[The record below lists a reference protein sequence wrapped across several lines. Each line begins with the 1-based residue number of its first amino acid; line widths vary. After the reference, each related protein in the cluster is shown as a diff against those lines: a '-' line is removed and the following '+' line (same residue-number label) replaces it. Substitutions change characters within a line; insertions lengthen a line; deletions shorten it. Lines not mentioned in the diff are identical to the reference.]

1 MNENFSEIH
10 YDVTKKS
17 KIRKFYENSKFL
29 IFSFIFI
36 AIISIISINFYLI
49 SKEKKNILLSDR
61 YMKAKIYLEGGEKNK
76 AIDTLKKIIA
86 ENHKT
91 YSTLSFFLVIN
102 ENLIQDR
109 KEVTKLFNYIL
120 ENNDFEYE
128 LKNLIIYKKA
138 LYESD
143 FVSEKE
149 LLETIKP
156 LINKDTQWKPL
167 ALLVAGDYFFYKKE
181 YLKAKEFY
189 MQILSLKNL
198 HQELYDQARF
208 QLAAISN
215 D

>member
-138 LYESD
+138 LFESD

>member
-1 MNENFSEIH
+1 
-10 YDVTKKS
+10 
-17 KIRKFYENSKFL
+17 
-29 IFSFIFI
+29 
-36 AIISIISINFYLI
+36 
-49 SKEKKNILLSDR
+49 
-61 YMKAKIYLEGGEKNK
+61 MKAKIYLEGGEKNK

>member
-167 ALLVAGDYFFYKKE
+167 ALLIAGDYFFYNK
-181 YLKAKEFY
+181 
-189 MQILSLKNL
+189 
-198 HQELYDQARF
+198 
-208 QLAAISN
+208 
-215 D
+215 

>member
-36 AIISIISINFYLI
+36 TIISIISINFYLI